1 MENGKWTINE
11 EQIIEEQRRNVND
24 FPDSSPIFSHSS
36 FESVLKHYW
45 GYDSFRSLQ
54 KEIITSIYE
63 GNDTLG
69 LMPTGGGKSL
79 TFQVPALMMD
89 GICIVVTPLIALM
102 KDQVDNLRKRGIKA
116 LSVHSGMSWEEI
128 LVALD
133 NCIYGN
139 YKFLYVSPE
148 RLNTDLFLSKLEH
161 MNVSLLAIDESHC
174 ISQWGY
180 DFRPSYL
187 HIVDLRDRLPE
198 VPVLALT
205 ATATPE
211 VIDDIQEK
219 LRFRKKN
226 VFRKSFERKNIAY
239 VIRKTE
245 DKLYEIIKILNNVPG
260 TAIVYVRSR
269 KRTKEIAVELVR
281 AGIDAD
287 FFHAGLTSD
296 DKIRKQNNWKSG
308 QCRVIVCTNAFGMGI
323 DKPDVRVVIHYEL
336 PGSLEEYFQEAG
348 RAGRDEKKS
357 YAVALYSS
365 KDRGQ
370 LRKQLT
376 DTFPDKDFI
385 KEVYEKLAYFFEIG
399 MNMGGGTGHN
409 FVIEQFCAAFHYNIT
424 HVHYALKILDLSGY
438 IEYIEDTDRRSKLIF
453 TTQRDDL
460 YKGAGF
466 NAGIENLLR
475 AVLRSYTGLFADY
488 VYVNEVLLAERAG
501 LTPHQVYENLKF
513 LSANRI
519 IHYIPAKKVPVIYY
533 TQNREELKYLDIP
546 HPVYEERKERKQK
559 QIDAVIHYGSS
570 DIECRSRMLLRYFG
584 EKDVRPCGHC
594 DVCLSQK
601 HAEAAANM
609 INLIV
614 KEILAVTGEE
624 EMALDRLVHS
634 LRFPQNQVIEAV
646 RLLCD
651 NKQLIL
657 MDNKVR
663 KKQFKQ
669 EKL

>member
-1 MENGKWTINE
+1 MSRFQDI
-11 EQIIEEQRRNVND
+11 
-24 FPDSSPIFSHSS
+24 
-36 FESVLKHYW
+36 LKQYW

-54 KEIITSIYE
+54 EEIITSIYE

-79 TFQVPALMMD
+79 TFQVPTLAMEGL
-89 GICIVVTPLIALM
+89 CIVVTPLIALM

-116 LSVHSGMSWEEI
+116 TSVHSGMSWEEI
-128 LVALD
+128 LIALD

-148 RLNTDLFLSKLEH
+148 RLNTELFQSKLEH
-161 MNVSLLAIDESHC
+161 INVCLIAVDESHC

-187 HIVDLRDRLPE
+187 NIADLRENLPGI
-198 VPVLALT
+198 PVLALT

-219 LRFRKKN
+219 LHFRKKN

-269 KRTKEIAVELVR
+269 KRTKEIATELVR

-308 QCRVIVCTNAFGMGI
+308 QRRVIVCTNAFGMGI

-370 LRKQLT
+370 LKKQLT
-376 DTFPDKDFI
+376 DTFPDKEFI
-385 KEVYEKLAYFFEIG
+385 KDVYEKLAYFFEIG
-399 MNMGGGTGHN
+399 MNMGGGKGHN

-438 IEYIEDTDRRSKLIF
+438 IEYIEDTDKRSKLLF

-460 YKGAGF
+460 YRGAGF
-466 NAGIENLLR
+466 NADIEKLLR
-475 AVLRSYTGLFADY
+475 IILRSYTGLFADY
-488 VYVNEVLLAERAG
+488 VYINETLLAERTG
-501 LTPHQVYENLKF
+501 QTPHQVYESLKF
-513 LSANRI
+513 LSAHHI
-519 IHYIPAKKVPVIYY
+519 IHYVPAKKVPVIYY
-533 TQNREELKYLDIP
+533 IQNREELKHIDIP
-546 HPVYEERKERKQK
+546 FSVYEERKERRQK
-559 QIDAVIHYGSS
+559 RVEEVIHYGSS
-570 DIECRSRMLLRYFG
+570 DIECRSQMLLRYFG
-584 EKDVRPCGHC
+584 EKDARSCGHC
-594 DVCLSQK
+594 DVCLAKKQADVGDSQTK
-601 HAEAAANM
+601 LI
-609 INLIV
+609 IN
-614 KEILAVTGEE
+614 EILNLTSENE
-624 EMALDRLVHS
+624 IALDKLIHS
-634 LRFPQNQVIEAV
+634 LRFPKAQVIEV
-646 RLLCD
+646 IRFLCD
-651 NKQLIL
+651 NKQLVL
-657 MDNKVR
+657 DDNKVR
-663 KKQFKQ
+663 SVT
-669 EKL
+669 

>member
-1 MENGKWTINE
+1 MNNE
-11 EQIIEEQRRNVND
+11 
-24 FPDSSPIFSHSS
+24 PDSSCADPHSP
-36 FESVLKHYW
+36 FKSVLKQYW

-54 KEIITSIYE
+54 EEIIASIYE

-79 TFQVPALMMD
+79 TFQVPALMME
-89 GICIVVTPLIALM
+89 GICLVVTPLIALM

-116 LSVHSGMSWEEI
+116 TSVHSGMSWEEI

-148 RLNTDLFLSKLEH
+148 RLGTELFLSKLEH
-161 MNVSLLAIDESHC
+161 MNVCLIAVDESHC

-180 DFRPSYL
+180 DFRPAYL
-187 HIVDLRDRLPE
+187 HIADLRDHLPG
-198 VPVLALT
+198 VPLLALT

-219 LRFRKKN
+219 LHFKKKN

-269 KRTKEIAVELVR
+269 KRTKEIAAELAR

-308 QCRVIVCTNAFGMGI
+308 QCRTIVCTNAFGMGI

-376 DTFPDKDFI
+376 DTFPDKEFI
-385 KEVYEKLAYFFEIG
+385 KDVYEKLAYFFEIG

-409 FVIEQFCAAFHYNIT
+409 FVIERFCATFHYNIT

-438 IEYIEDTDRRSKLIF
+438 IEYIEDTDKRSKLLFI
-453 TTQRDDL
+453 TQRDDL
-460 YKGAGF
+460 YKGSGF
-466 NAGIENLLR
+466 GAEIENLLR
-475 AVLRSYTGLFADY
+475 VVLRSYTGLFADY
-488 VYVNEVLLAERAG
+488 VYVNETLLAERTG

-513 LSANRI
+513 LTAHRI
-519 IHYIPAKKVPVIYY
+519 IHYIPAKKVPTIYY
-533 TQNREELKYLDIP
+533 TQNREDLKHLDISR
-546 HPVYEERKERKQK
+546 PVYEERKERRQK
-559 QIDAVIHYGSS
+559 QVEAVIHYGSS
-570 DIECRSRMLLRYFG
+570 DIECRSRMLLQYFG
-584 EKDVRPCGHC
+584 EKSAKDCGHC
-594 DVCLSQK
+594 DVCLSK
-601 HAEAAANM
+601 KRSEAGDSAMNQ
-609 INLIV
+609 IIQSVLNLTEQD
-614 KEILAVTGEE
+614 EI
-624 EMALDRLVHS
+624 ALDKLIHS
-634 LRFPQNQVIEAV
+634 LRFPKVQVIEAI
-646 RLLCD
+646 RFLCD
-651 NKQLIL
+651 NEQLIL
-657 MDNKVR
+657 KDNKIQR
-663 KKQFKQ
+663 K
-669 EKL
+669 